1 MEMGLSRWQT
11 PPDSSI
17 SVVHHRDFN
26 MKEGENESSGNQK
39 AKFTTFEMGEQA
51 HTKEWEVLPEST
63 K

>member
-1 MEMGLSRWQT
+1 
-11 PPDSSI
+11 
-17 SVVHHRDFN
+17 